1 MTSTTSPANCWNA
14 LLIRPKDNKLSDSA
28 HNLGMNE
35 ASEDELRSRLE
46 RLERETLEDRRLS
59 EQRVILAELKVEAIR
74 AGIVDLDGLKFLD
87 VSRVQLE
94 EDGGVPGS
102 VELINQL
109 KRIKPWLFGAPSSSS
124 TAKVPPSRSARQKL
138 ATDMTDEEYRVA
150 RANIIKHSRG

>member
-1 MTSTTSPANCWNA
+1 
-14 LLIRPKDNKLSDSA
+14 
-28 HNLGMNE
+28 MNE

-109 KRIKPWLFGAPSSSS
+109 KRTKPWLFATPSSSS
-124 TAKVPPSRSARQKL
+124 TAKVPPSRPTRQKL
-138 ATDMTDEEYRVA
+138 ATDMTDEEYRIA
-150 RANIIKHSRG
+150 RANIIKHSTV